1 MDLNQIIST
10 GIASLSVLAIFSN
23 AIPGFVS
30 SRNSVAQVE
39 TTPTTITDSNT
50 TESLQSPKRLRIT
63 VNVDNPEDLKIEEGQ
78 EIAKGQIIADR
89 TRERQRLESQKQ
101 QLIISLTK
109 LQSSTITK
117 PLPPL
122 TSPEIKPLPPNS
134 YLEEEAA
141 IARSKSSV
149 AGMGEKIND
158 KQQITP
164 YLISEKQAEV
174 EAAKVPI
181 TSVDREIELKQQE
194 INYLKQ
200 LPDLDP
206 IILEHEQVKLGEL
219 LEERK
224 IATSNYELARR
235 NLEAFEIE
243 QGNQLREIKRSHTD
257 SVRKYQLSLGKL
269 STAKDERAYQEY
281 LASVSAARRVE
292 EQNQSLL
299 SYQRQLGEYEQRVRD
314 KDYQISQLKV
324 RLNEVENAIANLS
337 TIKAPYGGEVRRVKW
352 LGQGSDGRLSVEVTL
367 MVENP
372 KLN

>member
-1 MDLNQIIST
+1 MGRSLISY
-10 GIASLSVLAIFSN
+10 ILASIGSLAIATTSLGQIN
-23 AIPGFVS
+23 ITPPEVNPTPPNTELPDS
-30 SRNSVAQVE
+30 PNRLKISISV
-39 TTPTTITDSNT
+39 DG
-50 TESLQSPKRLRIT
+50 
-63 VNVDNPEDLKIEEGQ
+63 PEDLKVKTGD
-78 EIAKGQIIADR
+78 EIREGQIIADR

-109 LQSSTITK
+109 VQSSTITK

-158 KQQITP
+158 KQQLTP

-174 EAAKVPI
+174 EAAQVPV
-181 TSVDREIELKQQE
+181 TSVDREIELKRQE

-200 LPDLDP
+200 LPELDP

-224 IATSNYELARR
+224 VATSNYELARR

-324 RLNEVENAIANLS
+324 RLNEVENNIANLS

-352 LGQGSDGRLSVEVTL
+352 LGQSSDGRLSVEVTL
-367 MVENP
+367 MVGRS
-372 KLN
+372 KK